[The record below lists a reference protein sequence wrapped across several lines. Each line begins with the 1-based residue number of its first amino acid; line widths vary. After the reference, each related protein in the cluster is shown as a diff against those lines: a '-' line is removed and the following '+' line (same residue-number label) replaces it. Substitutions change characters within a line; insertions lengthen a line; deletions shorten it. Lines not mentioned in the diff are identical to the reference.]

1 MPFDFIDPDLT
12 VCGLLNL
19 SCNEQLRLNYDIRS
33 FFQDDFKAEHMQNGA
48 TRSIFGE
55 SVSSL

>member
-19 SCNEQLRLNYDIRS
+19 SGVFAMNVIR
-33 FFQDDFKAEHMQNGA
+33 
-48 TRSIFGE
+48 I
-55 SVSSL
+55 